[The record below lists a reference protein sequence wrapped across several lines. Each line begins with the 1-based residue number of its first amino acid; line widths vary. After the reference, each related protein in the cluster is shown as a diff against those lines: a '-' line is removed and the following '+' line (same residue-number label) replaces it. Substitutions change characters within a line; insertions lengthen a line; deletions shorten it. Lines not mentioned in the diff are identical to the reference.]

1 MISYIKWVIKNIEL
15 NSLIILT
22 ESWVGYEIVINEL
35 IYSKIYDKREAELF
49 IFHAISENAQ
59 SLFWFLD
66 IEDRKIFKELIKIS
80 WVWWRVAQTILSLWT
95 HRLKE
100 AILNED
106 KKTLESIKWVGKKM
120 AEKIVIELSDKDFIK
135 SVEFEKISS
144 NTKSKNSNNVNI
156 DNNLKKEIISSLSI
170 MWYNVKDIEHV
181 LQTLPDWCD
190 SIEKIIPFVIK
201 NIS

>member
-1 MISYIKWVIKNIEL
+1 MISYIKWNLKNIEI
-15 NSLIILT
+15 NSVIVLT
-22 ESWVGYEIVINEL
+22 ESWIGYEIVINEL
-35 IYSKIYDKREAELF
+35 IYSKIYDKNEIELF
-49 IFHAISENAQ
+49 VFHAISENAQ
-59 SLFWFLD
+59 SLFGFLD

-135 SVEFEKISS
+135 NAEFENISS
-144 NTKSKNSNNVNI
+144 NSINKTSDIVNI
-156 DNNLKKEIISSLSI
+156 DNNLKKEIISSLSL
-170 MWYNVKDIEHV
+170 MWYNVKDIENI
-181 LQTLPDWCD
+181 LQTLPEWFDTV
-190 SIEKIIPFVIK
+190 EKIIPYVIK

>member
-1 MISYIKWVIKNIEL
+1 
-15 NSLIILT
+15 
-22 ESWVGYEIVINEL
+22 
-35 IYSKIYDKREAELF
+35 
-49 IFHAISENAQ
+49 
-59 SLFWFLD
+59 
-66 IEDRKIFKELIKIS
+66 
-80 WVWWRVAQTILSLWT
+80 
-95 HRLKE
+95 
-100 AILNED
+100 
-106 KKTLESIKWVGKKM
+106 M

>member
-1 MISYIKWVIKNIEL
+1 MISYIKWNLKNIEI
-15 NSLIILT
+15 NSVIVLT

-35 IYSKIYDKREAELF
+35 IYSKIYDKNEIELF
-49 IFHAISENAQ
+49 VFHAISENAQ
-59 SLFWFLD
+59 SLFGFLD

-135 SVEFEKISS
+135 NAEFENLSS
-144 NTKSKNSNNVNI
+144 NSINKTSDIVNI
-156 DNNLKKEIISSLSI
+156 DNNLKKEIISSLSL
-170 MWYNVKDIEHV
+170 MWYNVKDIENI
-181 LQTLPDWCD
+181 LQTLPEWFDTV
-190 SIEKIIPFVIK
+190 ETIIPYVIK
-201 NIS
+201 NI

>member
-15 NSLIILT
+15 NSIIVLT
-22 ESWVGYEIVINEL
+22 ESWVGYELVINEL
-35 IYSKIYDKREAELF
+35 VYSKIYDKTEVELF
-49 IFHAISENAQ
+49 VFHAISENAQ

-120 AEKIVIELSDKDFIK
+120 AEKIVIELSDKDFVK
-135 SVEFEKISS
+135 NVEFEKTSS
-144 NTKSKNSNNVNI
+144 SSTKNTSDIVNI
-156 DNNLKKEIISSLSI
+156 DINLKKEIISSLSL
-170 MWYNVKDIEHV
+170 MWYNVKDIENV
-181 LQTLPDWCD
+181 LQNMPEWFD
-190 SIEKIIPFVIK
+190 SVEKIIPYVIK
-201 NIS
+201 NI

>member
-15 NSLIILT
+15 NSIIVLT
-22 ESWVGYEIVINEL
+22 ESWVGYELVINEL
-35 IYSKIYDKREAELF
+35 VYSKIYDKTEVELF
-49 IFHAISENAQ
+49 VFHAISENAQ

-120 AEKIVIELSDKDFIK
+120 AEKIVIELSDKDFVK
-135 SVEFEKISS
+135 NVEFEKTSSTSTKNISDI
-144 NTKSKNSNNVNI
+144 VNI
-156 DNNLKKEIISSLSI
+156 DINLKKEIISSLSL
-170 MWYNVKDIEHV
+170 MWYNVKDIENV
-181 LQTLPDWCD
+181 LQNMPEWFD
-190 SIEKIIPFVIK
+190 SVEKIIPYVIK
-201 NIS
+201 NI

>member
-15 NSLIILT
+15 NSIIVLT
-22 ESWVGYEIVINEL
+22 ESWVGYELVINEL
-35 IYSKIYDKREAELF
+35 VYSKIYDKTEVELF
-49 IFHAISENAQ
+49 VFHAISENAQ

-80 WVWWRVAQTILSLWT
+80 GVWWRVAQTILSLWT

-120 AEKIVIELSDKDFIK
+120 AEKIVIELSDKDFVK
-135 SVEFEKISS
+135 NVEFEKTSS
-144 NTKSKNSNNVNI
+144 SSTKNTSDIVNI
-156 DNNLKKEIISSLSI
+156 DINLKKEIISSLSL
-170 MWYNVKDIEHV
+170 MWYNVKDIENV
-181 LQTLPDWCD
+181 LQNMPEWFD
-190 SIEKIIPFVIK
+190 SVEKIIPYVIK
-201 NIS
+201 NI